1 MGIIP
6 NDGCRKLKKFFE
18 GKDLRAMTDAEL
30 TKEFHRYQ
38 RKRLSSGPYFGRRYE
53 QMNEDLLEQF
63 IKTKAEKS
71 PNIMDFF
78 RTMGRFDAGEVSNIH
93 VDCYPRVSRGIDIM
107 LIRHETICRK
117 LKGYL

>member
-1 MGIIP
+1 
-6 NDGCRKLKKFFE
+6 
-18 GKDLRAMTDAEL
+18 MTDVEL

-38 RKRLSSGPYFGRRYE
+38 RRRLTTGPYFGRRYE

-63 IKTKAEKS
+63 IKTKTEKS

-93 VDCYPRVSRGIDIM
+93 VDCYPRVSHLM
-107 LIRHETICRK
+107 VNVLIRYETICRK
-117 LKGYL
+117 CKVYL